1 VAGGSSADAPG
12 TSGEVGLKGPSE
24 LVHRVGVAA
33 VGVPL
38 VLAGLVL
45 GGWVLGVMVAGVA
58 AITAHEFY
66 GLARAGGATPFAAL
80 GVMASAGAVLLATA
94 FPGSGE
100 AWIPLGV
107 LLTVLALATLG
118 ASVWLR
124 WPDGAPLASA
134 SATVL
139 GVLYCGVPLAFVPI
153 LRDLPETVPGALT
166 GNPWQATA
174 FVLLPLLTTWIGDT
188 AAYFAGRR
196 WGRRRIAPHA
206 SPNKT
211 VLGSVAGL
219 AGSVAAAVGVSL
231 WALSG
236 FPFLTV
242 DPWTAA
248 WIGLLLG
255 VAAQVGDLAESV
267 LKREAG
273 VKDSGSLLPGHG
285 GFLDRMDALLFAL
298 PSAWL
303 LLVAAG
309 IL

>member
-1 VAGGSSADAPG
+1 MKGSS
-12 TSGEVGLKGPSE
+12 E
-24 LVHRVGVAA
+24 LARRVGVAA
-33 VGVPL
+33 VGIPL

-58 AITAHEFY
+58 AIAAHEFY
-66 GLARAGGATPFAAL
+66 GLARAGGAAPFGAVGVAASG
-80 GVMASAGAVLLATA
+80 GVVLLATA
-94 FPGSGE
+94 FPGPGE
-100 AWIPLGV
+100 PWLPLGILLVV
-107 LLTVLALATLG
+107 LTLATLG

-124 WPDGAPLASA
+124 RPDGAPLASA
-134 SATVL
+134 SATVF

-153 LRDLPETVPGALT
+153 LRELPETVPGALT

-174 FVLLPLLTTWIGDT
+174 FVLLPLLTTWMGDT
-188 AAYFAGRR
+188 AAYFAGHQ

-236 FPFLTV
+236 FPFLAV
-242 DPWTAA
+242 APWTAA

-255 VAAQVGDLAESV
+255 VVAQVGDLAESV
-267 LKREAG
+267 LKREVG

-285 GFLDRMDALLFAL
+285 GFLDRIDALLFAL

-309 IL
+309 VL